1 MIASL
6 LLTPTRSFHAKPD
19 TESVLMNCLEGR
31 TPAAGHVLRA
41 RCTQSHQSFMLL
53 NTVWRRPRPA
63 GHRGP
68 RKAAGPYVWLHAPSD
83 PSYAADELSVLPGW
97 HTSVLVVAE
106 MTVQGTPASST
117 TFAAAL
123 GAKFVPV
130 IVSAE
135 PPLRPVEAYERPR
148 IVGCAVYWKTVP
160 TPSSVT

>member
-1 MIASL
+1 LFQSL
-6 LLTPTRSFHAKPD
+6 RLKK
-19 TESVLMNCLEGR
+19 
-31 TPAAGHVLRA
+31 
-41 RCTQSHQSFMLL
+41 
-53 NTVWRRPRPA
+53 TVCSRPRPA

-68 RKAAGPYVWLHAPSD
+68 RKAAGPYVALHAPSD
-83 PSYAADELSVLPGW
+83 PSYAALELSVLPGW

-106 MTVQGTPASST
+106 MTVQGTPARST
-117 TFAAAL
+117 TLAAGL

-135 PPLRPVEAYERPR
+135 PPLRPVEAYERLR